1 MKKNLMHCLKRNSQS
16 LFKVV
21 KQLVCASCF
30 AVFIAC
36 SPFGSEAPED
46 KELAKVGVY
55 TLYLS
60 DVLEAIQLSAEKDSA
75 AMVKLYVNNWVKSH
89 VVLQKAETEL
99 YAEEKKFSKQLEEY
113 RNSLIRY
120 AYEQKYIAE
129 HLDTVVTDKEIQSF
143 YNANQ
148 HNFELKEDVVRVR
161 YAFVD
166 KKKSALKP
174 KLKTLLN
181 SNKITAQKDFL
192 LFCKKNK
199 LQGYWDDSTW
209 VFFDEFLTLVP
220 METYNKEDFLRKTKY
235 YEAADSVKLSL
246 VAFTDFKIKEGASPL
261 EFEREKIKRIILNQ
275 RKIKLIEEMEKAVYE
290 EAVKD
295 GDVEEY

>member
-1 MKKNLMHCLKRNSQS
+1 MHCSKRNRNSF
-16 LFKVV
+16 LKLA
-21 KQLVCASCF
+21 KQLVYASCF
-30 AVFIAC
+30 AVFMAC
-36 SPFGSEAPED
+36 SPFNAQDPSEH
-46 KELAKVGVY
+46 ELAKVGVY

-60 DVLEAIQLSAEKDSA
+60 DVLDAIQLSAEKDSA

-129 HLDTVVTDKEIQSF
+129 HLDTVVTDKEIRSF

-148 HNFELKEDVVRVR
+148 NNFELKEDVIRVR
-161 YAFVD
+161 YVFVD
-166 KKKSALKP
+166 KKKANLKSI
-174 KLKTLLN
+174 LKILLT
-181 SNKITAQKDFL
+181 STKATAQKDFL
-192 LFCKKNK
+192 VFCNKNK
-199 LQGYWDDSTW
+199 LQGYWEDSTW
-209 VFFDEFLTLVP
+209 VFFDEFLSLVP
-220 METYNKEDFLRKTKY
+220 LETYNKEDFLRKTKY

-290 EAVKD
+290 EAVKE